1 MAVLVT
7 ANVNLHCT
15 TKFQVRVAN
24 IFFLRLAE
32 PNSLMG
38 SFVVPFRTDAC
49 RAAGASGAVS
59 AIHTAHALLCT
70 SRRRLPLRASQ
81 GDDLSQFPRYNN
93 ADDDIVIEGAPVV
106 DSRRLSSK
114 ESLGMAAGL
123 PSMAGLSGH
132 PAVDDAC
139 MQQVQILSS
148 FCEDDM
154 TPALKERVYH
164 VMLGAFSEVR
174 ADRRPTNAEVLTM
187 LNLLWQQGP
196 DAGKQGDSL
205 KQLVALTTTIELLV
219 AELRQVD
226 GALEERGGEG
236 EGGEVDDAGTPSM
249 APVSAALRDARA
261 RVLVYARDGYM
272 YDPRRLAFWTSFLF
286 GFVP

>member
-1 MAVLVT
+1 M
-7 ANVNLHCT
+7 
-15 TKFQVRVAN
+15 
-24 IFFLRLAE
+24 
-32 PNSLMG
+32 
-38 SFVVPFRTDAC
+38 PFPTDAC

-70 SRRRLPLRASQ
+70 SRRRLLLRASQ

-114 ESLGMAAGL
+114 ESLVMAGGL
-123 PSMAGLSGH
+123 SSIAGLSGH

>member
-1 MAVLVT
+1 M
-7 ANVNLHCT
+7 
-15 TKFQVRVAN
+15 TKFAWYAF
-24 IFFLRLAE
+24 FFLRLAM
-32 PNSLMG
+32 PHSLMG
-38 SFVVPFRTDAC
+38 AFVVPFLTDAC

-93 ADDDIVIEGAPVV
+93 ADDDSVIEGAPVV

-114 ESLGMAAGL
+114 ESLVMAGGL
-123 PSMAGLSGH
+123 SSMAGLSGH

-236 EGGEVDDAGTPSM
+236 EGGEGDGGEVDDAGTPSM